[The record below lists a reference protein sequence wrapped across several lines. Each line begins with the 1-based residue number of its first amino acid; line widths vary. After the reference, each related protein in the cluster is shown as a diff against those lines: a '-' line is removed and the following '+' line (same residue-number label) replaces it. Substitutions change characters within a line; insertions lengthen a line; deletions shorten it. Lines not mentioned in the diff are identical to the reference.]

1 MVVRRVNGT
10 YDFLKLKVNICYS
23 RDGIATDPIEL
34 SWKWLFSAVCDI
46 CDQRQFMQFKN
57 NKQKSTFLAFLP

>member
-10 YDFLKLKVNICYS
+10 YDFLKLKVNVCYS
-23 RDGIATDPIEL
+23 RDGIATDPIES
-34 SWKWLFSAVCDI
+34 SWKWLFSAVCDV